1 VTNVFISYRREDA
14 AGHAGRLSDRLVA
27 RFGEQR
33 VFMDVQDIQPGQ
45 NFVSAI
51 EHTLNQC
58 DCVLAVVGP
67 RWLGELK
74 EREAGRE
81 DFVRREIA
89 SALAKNITVIPVLVG
104 GAMMPSMDQLPA
116 DIAALSHCE
125 DVDVRDDRFD
135 QDVAHLVDFLAG
147 GADADSTRS
156 SSIQV
161 SQRTLV
167 AGLAVLAAALI
178 IGAFVWRTP
187 APAVPIAPLTSRAA
201 SQGATSS
208 PALPN
213 LTYGAWTLGRAIDDE
228 GRNWS
233 NSVLQFIAQQP
244 AADGLVLQGQFVWRL
259 DNILM
264 GTEDV
269 VGHYVERTRHVIL
282 GGSRVTDVPH
292 QGPGRLAVGSY
303 SAVLDDDERALRKGR
318 WGSTAESEAGSAG
331 TWQAVR

>member
-1 VTNVFISYRREDA
+1 VFISYRREDA

-27 RFGEQR
+27 RFGAQR

-51 EHTLNQC
+51 EHTLNRC

-67 RWLGELK
+67 RWLDVLK
-74 EREAGRE
+74 QRQSGRE
-81 DFVRREIA
+81 DFVRSEIA
-89 SALAKNITVIPVLVG
+89 SALAKSITVIPVLVG
-104 GAMMPSMDQLPA
+104 GATIPPMDQLPA
-116 DIAALSHCE
+116 DIAALSRCE
-125 DVDVRDDRFD
+125 AVDVRDDRFD
-135 QDVAHLVDFLAG
+135 EDAAHLVDFLAG
-147 GADADSTRS
+147 GADADSALSPRV
-156 SSIQV
+156 QV

-187 APAVPIAPLTSRAA
+187 VPAVPIAPLSSRTQ
-201 SQGATSS
+201 SSDATSS
-208 PALPN
+208 SARPN
-213 LTYGAWTLGRAIDDE
+213 LTYGAWTLARAIDDE

-282 GGSRVTDVPH
+282 EGSRVTDVAH
-292 QGPGRLAVGSY
+292 QGPGRLAIGSY
-303 SAVLDDDERALRKGR
+303 SAVLDADERALRKGR

-331 TWQAVR
+331 TWEAAR